1 MPAVL
6 QIPGV
11 LTVDGNAGLLPK
23 IIVGHYVMPLYYAD
37 CHFQYGSFDI
47 VSFSF
52 SPFSSLFRT

>member
-6 QIPGV
+6 QMPGV
-11 LTVDGNAGLLPK
+11 LTIDGNAGFLPK
-23 IIVGHYVMPLYYAD
+23 IIVGHYVMLLYYAD

-52 SPFSSLFRT
+52 SPFSSL